1 MSTRVNTNITALE
14 AAQNLQTNSNN
25 LAMNIERLSSG
36 LRINSAAD
44 DAAGLVISENMKAQ
58 IGGLDQATRNTND
71 AINMIKTTEGALS
84 QVHALLLSMRQLAV
98 HASNAGVNSTADV
111 AADQLQIA
119 SAINSINRIS
129 ATTQFGTKKLLDGSA
144 TAAPTTTSGSISLVG
159 QANSSSL
166 TLATQ
171 GSYTTSASYNTAAIS
186 GATAST
192 IETNAGVS
200 NSEFYQGN
208 LVINGATYSIG
219 SPTAGVSLSTMN
231 AQIAASGYQA
241 VLDTTTF
248 AVAFVAQTGGPGAA
262 LPTATVTGLDHGAT
276 AAAATTAFTAGTVT
290 RGANASMT
298 LSVSGA
304 QPMVSASTT
313 MISGTDYFNF
323 ANGAVLTSTTPPA
336 TVAAVAIAGQA
347 GSGTPIVG
355 ADLLGAG
362 ATLSAVA
369 GVTTTGQD
377 LEFQVGANS
386 GQTASQAVA
395 SIASDQLGKSASTY
409 TDANGNVQ
417 SVLTDS
423 IKNINLSTF
432 KGAQDA
438 IAVIDKAI
446 GDISTERAQLGSFQS
461 NVLMSNVASLGVA
474 DQNLK
479 ASLSTIQ
486 DTDLSSEIVDY
497 TKNQILVQASTS
509 ALGQANQAPQSI
521 LSLLK

>member
-1 MSTRVNTNITALE
+1 MSTRINTNVTAMQ
-14 AAQNLQTNSNN
+14 AAMNLQTNSDN
-25 LAMNIERLSSG
+25 LAGNIERLSSG

-44 DAAGLVISENMKAQ
+44 DPAGLVISENMKAQ
-58 IGGLDQATRNTND
+58 ISGLTQATSNSND
-71 AINMIKTTEGALS
+71 AINMIKTTEGALT
-84 QVHALLLSMRQLAV
+84 QVHALLISMRQLAV
-98 HASNAGVNSTADV
+98 HASNAGVNSSADV

-119 SAINSINRIS
+119 SAISSINRIS
-129 ATTQFGTKKLLDGSA
+129 STTQFGTKKLLDGSA
-144 TAAPTTTSGSISLVG
+144 TSAATTTSGSISLTG
-159 QANSSSL
+159 QANSASL

-171 GSYTTSASYNTAAIS
+171 GSYTASAAYNTAAIS
-186 GATAST
+186 GATAAT

-208 LVINGATYSIG
+208 VVINGATYSVG
-219 SPTAGVSLSTMN
+219 SPTAGVSLSTLN
-231 AQIAASGYQA
+231 SQISASGYQA

-248 AVAFVAQTGGPGAA
+248 AVAFVAQSGGVATPA
-262 LPTATVTGLDHGAT
+262 PTATVTGLDHGAT

-290 RGANASMT
+290 NGANASMT

-304 QPMVSASTT
+304 QALTSTST
-313 MISGTDYFNF
+313 SVINGTDYFNF

-347 GSGTPIVG
+347 GSGTAVVG
-355 ADLLGAG
+355 SDLLGTG
-362 ATLSAVA
+362 ATLNAVK

-377 LEFQVGANS
+377 LQFQIGANS
-386 GQTASQAVA
+386 GQTASQSVSSAA
-395 SIASDQLGKSASTY
+395 ADQLGKAASSY
-409 TDANGNVQ
+409 TDANGNTQTV
-417 SVLTDS
+417 STDS
-423 IKNINLSTF
+423 IKDINVSTF

-446 GDISTERAQLGSFQS
+446 ADISTQRAQLGSFQS
-461 NVLMSNVASLGVA
+461 NVLQSNVASLGVA
-474 DQNLK
+474 DQNLQ

-486 DTDLSSEIVDY
+486 DTNLSTEIVDY

-521 LSLLK
+521 LSLLR